1 MNMQNDYDNKT
12 KENETNKK
20 LSSEFIE
27 EIARYVKSYEI
38 ENQNNLIALGDEM
51 DVEGNLL
58 SELNQR
64 VKIFGMEHPYSI
76 QTFNILGRLY
86 SDRNDTRGMTNL
98 LRRSLL
104 SRIEKLGINHPDT
117 LFTMNKLGRKLA
129 LCKEYEQAEQ
139 MFRKSL
145 EGFNSLVGS
154 DHSITIRCQNDLK
167 MLESIIKSRNLL
179 E

>member
-1 MNMQNDYDNKT
+1 MQNDNNNKT

-64 VKIFGMEHPYSI
+64 VKIFGMEHPYSM

-86 SDRNDTRGMTNL
+86 SDRNNIRGMANL

-117 LFTMNKLGRKLA
+117 LFTMNKLSRKLA

-139 MFRKSL
+139 MFQKSL
-145 EGFNSLVGS
+145 KGFEALLGHN
-154 DHSITIRCQNDLK
+154 HHITMRCENDLK
-167 MLESIIKSRNLL
+167 QLRSMIKNRHKLD
-179 E
+179 

>member
-1 MNMQNDYDNKT
+1 MQNDNNNKT
-12 KENETNKK
+12 NENETNEE
-20 LSSEFIE
+20 LSRDFIQ

-38 ENQNNLIALGDEM
+38 ENQNNLIALGNEM

-58 SELNQR
+58 TELNQR
-64 VKIFGMEHPYSI
+64 VKIFGMEHPYSM

-86 SDRNDTRGMTNL
+86 SDRNNIRGMDNL

-139 MFRKSL
+139 MFQKSL
-145 EGFNSLVGS
+145 KGFKAFLGHN
-154 DHSITIRCQNDLK
+154 HHITTVSYTHLTLPTNR
-167 MLESIIKSRNLL
+167 EV
-179 E
+179 

>member
-1 MNMQNDYDNKT
+1 MQNDNNNKT
-12 KENETNKK
+12 NENEINEE
-20 LSSEFIE
+20 LSRDFIQ

-38 ENQNNLIALGDEM
+38 ENQNNLIALGNEM

-58 SELNQR
+58 NELNQR
-64 VKIFGMEHPYSI
+64 VKIFGMEHPYSM

-86 SDRNDTRGMTNL
+86 SDRNNIRGMANL

-139 MFRKSL
+139 MFQKSL
-145 EGFNSLVGS
+145 KGFKAFLGHN
-154 DHSITIRCQNDLK
+154 HHITMRCENDLK
-167 MLESIIKSRNLL
+167 QLRSMIKNRHKFD
-179 E
+179 

>member
-1 MNMQNDYDNKT
+1 MQNDNNNKT
-12 KENETNKK
+12 NENETNEE
-20 LSSEFIE
+20 LSRDFIQ

-38 ENQNNLIALGDEM
+38 ENQNNLIALGNEM

-58 SELNQR
+58 TELNQR
-64 VKIFGMEHPYSI
+64 VKIFGMEHPYSM

-86 SDRNDTRGMTNL
+86 SDRNNIRGMANL

-139 MFRKSL
+139 MFQKSL
-145 EGFNSLVGS
+145 KGFKAFLGHN
-154 DHSITIRCQNDLK
+154 HHITTVSYTHLTLPTNR
-167 MLESIIKSRNLL
+167 EV
-179 E
+179 

>member
-1 MNMQNDYDNKT
+1 MQNDNNNKT

-38 ENQNNLIALGDEM
+38 ENQNNLIALGNEM

-58 SELNQR
+58 TELNQR
-64 VKIFGMEHPYSI
+64 VKIFGMEHPYSM

-86 SDRNDTRGMTNL
+86 SDRNNIRGMANL

-139 MFRKSL
+139 MFQKSL
-145 EGFNSLVGS
+145 KGFKAFLGHN
-154 DHSITIRCQNDLK
+154 HHITMRCENDLK
-167 MLESIIKSRNLL
+167 QLRSMIKNRHKFD
-179 E
+179 

>member
-1 MNMQNDYDNKT
+1 MQNDNNNKT
-12 KENETNKK
+12 NENETNEE
-20 LSSEFIE
+20 LSREFIE

-38 ENQNNLIALGDEM
+38 ENQNNLIALGNEM

-64 VKIFGMEHPYSI
+64 VKIFGMEHPYSM

-86 SDRNDTRGMTNL
+86 SDKNDIRGMANL

-167 MLESIIKSRNLL
+167 QLRSMMKNRHKLD
-179 E
+179 